1 MRATNRKLFLLITAF
16 VEAATGFCL
25 LLLPDV
31 VFRLLLGVEQATA
44 EAILVG
50 RIAGA
55 ALLAIGV
62 ASWLARAD
70 ASTPAQ
76 RGLLTGILI
85 YDAAASML
93 LAFAGAILKL
103 IGALLCPRLPCMQF
117 LRSGVSVVCVRTGL
131 PEVPAA
137 KPSTVVS

>member
-1 MRATNRKLFLLITAF
+1 MRSANRKLFLLITAF

-31 VFRLLLGVEQATA
+31 VFRLLLGVGQATA

-55 ALLAIGV
+55 ALLAIGI
-62 ASWLARAD
+62 ASWMARAD
-70 ASTPAQ
+70 TFTPAQ

-93 LAFAGAILKL
+93 LAFAGAVLKL
-103 IGALLCPRLPCMQF
+103 IGALLWPAVALHAILAIWCLGC
-117 LRSGVSVVCVRTGL
+117 LRPDRIARGSRGDAVDRR
-131 PEVPAA
+131 
-137 KPSTVVS
+137 